1 MRQFRDRT
9 QEVAPALDKGGEV
22 PRKIAIIGLG
32 YVGLP
37 LAAALAEHQEIIG
50 YDIFSARIEELKRGV
65 DRNGEVSAAELANPN
80 LRFTSRE
87 ADLADTQL
95 YIVTVPTPVD
105 DAHVPDLSPLKSSS
119 LLVGRHLKKGDIVV
133 FESTVYPGCTEEVCQ
148 PVLEAISNLKAP
160 ADFAL
165 GYSPE
170 RINPG
175 DREHTVTTMT
185 KIVAA
190 QTPGALQTL
199 TEVYGLVN
207 GNKIHQAPDIKTA
220 EAAKVIENT
229 QRDLNI
235 ALMNE
240 LSMLFRRLDIKTQDV
255 LAAAGT
261 KWNFLKFQPGL
272 VGGHCIPVDPYYL
285 THKAEMLG
293 YHPQII
299 LAGRRIND
307 QMARYVSYEI
317 LRLLA
322 QVGLSAKD
330 SSILVVGATFKPNV
344 RDLRNSQVFDLVEQL
359 SHFTKNVS
367 VYDPVPDQEALRKTG
382 VDVVDSPRARTF
394 DVVILAVCHAEFEL
408 SSVADLQEMLN
419 GHPAPIVVDLTGRL
433 KSGETDSAH
442 FWQL

>member
-1 MRQFRDRT
+1 M
-9 QEVAPALDKGGEV
+9 

-37 LAAALAEHQEIIG
+37 LAVALAKFQKIIG
-50 YDIFSARIEELKRGV
+50 FDIFAARVDELLEGR
-65 DRNGEVSAAELANPN
+65 DRNGELSAQELSTPNLLFTANEAELA
-80 LRFTSRE
+80 E
-87 ADLADTQL
+87 ADLF
-95 YIVTVPTPVD
+95 IVTVPTPVD
-105 DAHVPDLSPLKSSS
+105 QAHVPDLSPLRSASE
-119 LLVGRHLKKGDIVV
+119 LVGRFLKKGDIVV
-133 FESTVYPGCTEEVCQ
+133 FESTVYPGCTEEICQ
-148 PVLEAISNLKAP
+148 PVLERVSGLKAP
-160 ADFAL
+160 TDFVL

-175 DREHTVTTMT
+175 DREHIVTTMI

-190 QTPGALQTL
+190 QTEEALETL
-199 TEVYGLVN
+199 SQAYGQMN
-207 GNKIHQAPDIKTA
+207 GGRIHKAPNIKTA

-240 LSMLFRRLDIKTQDV
+240 LSMLFHRLEINTQDV

-317 LRLLA
+317 LRMLA
-322 QVGLSAKD
+322 KLGLSAKD
-330 SSILVVGATFKPNV
+330 SSILVLGATFKPDV
-344 RDLRNSQVFDLVEQL
+344 RDLRNSQVFELVEQL
-359 SHFTKNVS
+359 SQFTQNVS
-367 VYDPVPDQEALRKTG
+367 VYDPVPDQAALRRTG
-382 VDVVDSPRARTF
+382 VDVVDSPKARAF
-394 DVVILAVCHAEFEL
+394 DVVIFAVPHSEFRVL
-408 SSVADLQEMLN
+408 SVADLQGLLN
-419 GHPAPIVVDLTGRL
+419 GQPASIVVDLTGRL
-433 KSGETDSAH
+433 TMTATDSGQ

>member
-1 MRQFRDRT
+1 MS
-9 QEVAPALDKGGEV
+9 
-22 PRKIAIIGLG
+22 RKIAIVGLG

-37 LAAALAEHQEIIG
+37 LAVALAKTQKVVG
-50 YDIFSARIEELKRGV
+50 YDIFASRVDELKKGV
-65 DRNGEVSAAELANPN
+65 DRNGELSAKDLSNPN
-80 LRFTSRE
+80 LVFTAAE
-87 ADLADTQL
+87 ADLAESNL

-105 DAHVPDLSPLKSSS
+105 DAHVPDLSPLRSSS
-119 LLVGRHLKKGDIVV
+119 QIVGRHLKRGDIVV
-133 FESTVYPGCTEEVCQ
+133 FESTVYPGCTEEICQ
-148 PVLEAISNLKAP
+148 PVLEKISGLKAP
-160 ADFAL
+160 DDFAI

-175 DREHTVTTMT
+175 DREHTVTTMI

-190 QTPGALQTL
+190 QTPEALAIL
-199 TEVYGLVN
+199 TETYGQVN
-207 GNKIHQAPDIKTA
+207 GGKIHQAPNIKTA

-240 LSMLFRRLDIKTQDV
+240 LSMLFHRLEINTQDV

-285 THKAEMLG
+285 THKAEMAG

-317 LRLLA
+317 LRILA
-322 QVGLSAKD
+322 RLGLSARE
-330 SSILVVGATFKPNV
+330 SSILVLGATFKPDV
-344 RDLRNSQVFDLVEQL
+344 RDLRNSQVFELVAQL
-359 SHFTKNVS
+359 SEFSQNVD
-367 VYDPVPDQEALRKTG
+367 VYDPIPDQAALRKTG
-382 VDVVDSPRARTF
+382 VSVVDSPAGSQYQ
-394 DVVILAVCHAEFEL
+394 VVILAVPHSDFGAH
-408 SSVADLQEMLN
+408 SIADLQKMLN
-419 GHPAPIVVDLTGRL
+419 GHPAQVVVDLTGRL
-433 KSGETDSAH
+433 KPDGTGAAH

>member
-1 MRQFRDRT
+1 MS
-9 QEVAPALDKGGEV
+9 
-22 PRKIAIIGLG
+22 RKIAVVGLG

-37 LAAALAEHQEIIG
+37 LAVALARAHTVVG
-50 YDIFSARIEELKRGV
+50 FDIFAARVDELKCGI
-65 DRNGEVSAAELANPN
+65 DRNGELPAEELQQPN
-80 LRFTSRE
+80 LLFTSEQSDLGE
-87 ADLADTQL
+87 ASL

-105 DAHVPDLSPLKSSS
+105 DAHVPDLSPLRDSSDA
-119 LLVGRHLKKGDIVV
+119 VGRYLKRGDIVV
-133 FESTVYPGCTEEVCQ
+133 FESTVYPGCTEEVCL
-148 PVLEAISNLKAP
+148 PRLEAASGLRAP
-160 ADFAL
+160 ADFTV

-175 DREHTVTTMT
+175 DREHTISTMI

-190 QTPGALQTL
+190 QTPETLAVL
-199 TEVYGLVN
+199 TEVYGQVN
-207 GNKIHQAPDIKTA
+207 GGRIHQAPNIKTA

-240 LSMLFRRLDIKTQDV
+240 LSMLFHRLEIDTQDV

-317 LRLLA
+317 LRMLA
-322 QVGLSAKD
+322 KLGLSAKEC
-330 SSILVVGATFKPNV
+330 SILVLGATFKPDV
-344 RDLRNSQVFDLVEQL
+344 RDLRNSQVFELVAQL
-359 SHFTKNVS
+359 SQFSKTVA
-367 VYDPVPDQEALRKTG
+367 VYDPVPDQAALRKTG
-382 VDVVDSPRARTF
+382 LQVVDSPQTQVYE
-394 DVVILAVCHAEFEL
+394 VVVLAVNHSEFGVG
-408 SSVADLQEMLN
+408 SVSAVQEMLN
-419 GHPAPIVVDLTGRL
+419 GSPAQIVVDLTGGLSREG
-433 KSGETDSAH
+433 SGHTY